1 MRHSLIFNWSQGTTL
16 GQREILRCALNDGEP
31 RRLVIRH
38 RIIVNHLHQILIL
51 TMLDKGARI
60 QSYFITKMYKTFFLR
75 SLSLPYKTT
84 IMKNAPFT
92 PKGYLKSGRALKL
105 PVYKFYTNKDW
116 REDQKFN
123 LLFSR
128 QHVNGNIT
136 FALLLVDLLCTG
148 IKDALYDVNV
158 PLYEFEEYVSK
169 LKRESPE
176 EIVEISHHLAH
187 NMIYAA
193 LEYAEENGIAPHED
207 FKLASLIIGPDN
219 EDIPLIDDIPFGDN
233 GIPYLEVDHLDPKLS
248 YYLSQLRKTRGEGNF
263 KVVIGDMDYE
273 GDEDEDF
280 EREEEFDPLADM
292 EAEISSWDERDW
304 EEYLTSN
311 LDAADFSLD
320 DFLELN
326 QVLQTIYKKHI
337 WPGISKRLPLDK
349 IRCAEEIDL
358 TEEPIDSGYDYI
370 FPKDVENEI
379 YEIFQ
384 LISDTEADKLEV
396 RKSISQLDRYI
407 SEYPNAPVFYNLKYN
422 CLKRLGKMEEAYNFL
437 LFILSTF
444 PNYLFAKLDLIQH
457 RLNKGIKVD
466 LNEFFG
472 DVRNLKSLYPSRRV
486 FHISEFT
493 KFIDTMISYHLSK
506 DEIPEAFAYSEELV
520 KTGYYFKLLPNTY
533 AALQKSCA
541 DESSKL
547 LDSIGG
553 DHKLLQELIHDVVKR

>member
-1 MRHSLIFNWSQGTTL
+1 MN
-16 GQREILRCALNDGEP
+16 
-31 RRLVIRH
+31 
-38 RIIVNHLHQILIL
+38 
-51 TMLDKGARI
+51 K
-60 QSYFITKMYKTFFLR
+60 
-75 SLSLPYKTT
+75 
-84 IMKNAPFT
+84 APFT

-105 PVYKFYTNKDW
+105 PVYKFYTSEDW
-116 REDQKFN
+116 RESQKFN

-158 PLYEFEEYVSK
+158 PLYEFEEYVSR
-169 LKRESPE
+169 LERESPE

-187 NMIYAA
+187 NIIYAA
-193 LEYAEENGIAPHED
+193 LEFAEENGIAPHED

-219 EDIPLIDDIPFGDN
+219 DDIPLIDDIPFGDN
-233 GIPYLEVDHLDPKLS
+233 GIPYLEVDHLDPKLP

-263 KVVIGDMDYE
+263 KVMIGDVEDDDDDYE
-273 GDEDEDF
+273 REDD
-280 EREEEFDPLADM
+280 FDPLAEV
-292 EAEISSWDERDW
+292 EAEISSWEERDW

-337 WPGISKRLPLDK
+337 WPKISKGIPLDK
-349 IRCAEEIDL
+349 IRCAEEIEL
-358 TEEPIDSGYDYI
+358 TDQPIDTGYDY
-370 FPKDVENEI
+370 KYSDEVNDEI

-384 LISDTEADKLEV
+384 LISDTEADKNKV
-396 RKSISQLDRYI
+396 RKSITQLDRFI

-422 CLKRLGKMEEAYNFL
+422 CLKRIGKNEEAHTL
-437 LFILSTF
+437 LLLILSKF
-444 PNYLFAKLDLIQH
+444 PNYLFAKLDLIQYQ
-457 RLNKGIKVD
+457 LDKGIEVD
-466 LNEFFG
+466 LNKFFG
-472 DVRNLKSLYPSRRV
+472 DARNLKSLYPLRSV

-493 KFIDTMISYHLSK
+493 KFIDTMIRYHLSK
-506 DEIPEAFAYSEELV
+506 NEVSEAYVYSEELV
-520 KTGYYFKLLPNTY
+520 KTGYYFKLMPDTY
-533 AALQKSCA
+533 ADLQKSCA

-553 DHKLLQELIHDVVKR
+553 NDILLKELIQDVVNN